1 MVVGCKVKPLSCQG
15 CHQLSTVSIPV
26 HFDHFEA
33 LNHHFIDEPTEAVKS
48 DPHEDNFEIK
58 LGKPSV
64 FPDLEQQKV
73 LHAFVAGVWNVSW
86 RVVPRRAPHN
96 AMHRPARRRR
106 RKPRRPPHPS
116 TIPGLSQHATLSTMS
131 NAKAGSPTINTEESV
146 VNMPQVRKP
155 RAVSGGNNLFYS
167 FPPPFATPATD

>member
-1 MVVGCKVKPLSCQG
+1 MNL
-15 CHQLSTVSIPV
+15 
-26 HFDHFEA
+26 
-33 LNHHFIDEPTEAVKS
+33 TEAVKS
-48 DPHEDNFEIK
+48 DPHEVS
-58 LGKPSV
+58 LGSGTLSN
-64 FPDLEQQKV
+64 FPDLEGEATDNRKRSADTSLEQQKV

-96 AMHRPARRRR
+96 AMHHPARRRR

-116 TIPGLSQHATLSTMS
+116 TIPGLSQHATLSNMS

-146 VNMPQVRKP
+146 VKMPQVRKP

>member
-1 MVVGCKVKPLSCQG
+1 MFHGALFLAALLTMPCTVRLVV
-15 CHQLSTVSIPV
+15 
-26 HFDHFEA
+26 A
-33 LNHHFIDEPTEAVKS
+33 A
-48 DPHEDNFEIK
+48 
-58 LGKPSV
+58 
-64 FPDLEQQKV
+64 
-73 LHAFVAGVWNVSW
+73 
-86 RVVPRRAPHN
+86 
-96 AMHRPARRRR
+96 AM

-146 VNMPQVRKP
+146 VKMPQVRKP